1 LEIFPAESKVKSLN
15 FPSKASLTL
24 FKVTLPDFKVDL
36 PFASG
41 VTAKP
46 DGIPK
51 TLIDLK
57 YRIVAWLFLTISAK
71 LRAADPALV
80 YFTEAAAILSG
91 SLDANAVN
99 KALTLLVCL
108 VVKFGI
114 ALDGVITIACEAMN
128 ARAIKA
134 LVNLDIFTS

>member
-1 LEIFPAESKVKSLN
+1 
-15 FPSKASLTL
+15 
-24 FKVTLPDFKVDL
+24 VDL
-36 PFASG
+36 PFDSG

-51 TLIDLK
+51 ALIDLK

-80 YFTEAAAILSG
+80 YLTEAAAILSG

-99 KALTLLVCL
+99 KALTLLVCF
-108 VVKFGI
+108 VVKFGN
-114 ALDGVITIACEAMN
+114 ALAGVTTIACDAMN